1 MALNGERRQDI
12 GLKIVY
18 VILTAMIT
26 LLLSVF
32 FNKTY
37 TIAEQALA
45 MGGENKKDIAV
56 IQQCIKGIDLA
67 LTKIDI
73 KLDTLL
79 MIKNKTEK

>member
-1 MALNGERRQDI
+1 MGKMEIKVDRRQDV

-18 VILTAMIT
+18 VILTALIT
-26 LLLSVF
+26 LLLTVF

-45 MGGENKKDIAV
+45 MSNDNKKDVAV
-56 IQQCIKGIDLA
+56 IQQCIKGIDLS
-67 LTKIDI
+67 LTKMDL

-79 MIKNKTEK
+79 TLKSR

>member
-18 VILTAMIT
+18 VILTAIIT
-26 LLLSVF
+26 LLMAVF

-37 TIAEQALA
+37 SVAEDARIGVA
-45 MGGENKKDIAV
+45 ETKKDIAV
-56 IQQCIKGIDLA
+56 LQQCIKGIDFSLVKMD
-67 LTKIDI
+67 L

-79 MIKNKTEK
+79 TIKNREEK